1 MTFREKN
8 SLYVLFL
15 AILCLFACSNENE
28 KIVDDKEIV
37 EEITGNNPV
46 EKFGQLKI
54 IGTQLC
60 DKRGK
65 PIQLKGMSTHGL
77 QWFSKCQTREAYES
91 LAKQWE
97 CGVVRLAL
105 YPEEQ
110 GYNTNPA
117 KFKEKIKTLVEYLD
131 EFGVYCII
139 DWHVLTPGDPNDPKY
154 NTADDFFEW
163 ASFTFKDKVHV
174 IYEICNE
181 PNGKD
186 VTWDV
191 VKRYADR
198 VIPIIRKNAP
208 NSIIISGTPS
218 WSSQLKDVVDN
229 PLAYENIMY
238 AYHFYAATHYNYD
251 NLKNYLDK
259 LPVFVTEWGT
269 CESNGSGKYDL
280 VSSSTWLKILNGNN
294 PGGQKVSWTAWNFS
308 DGSGTADNLFA
319 GSCGDF
325 KFTNVKQPYGQ
336 FIRDKIREN

>member
-1 MTFREKN
+1 MLLKKTICLV
-8 SLYVLFL
+8 S
-15 AILCLFACSNENE
+15 ILLIGISISCTKVNEVI
-28 KIVDDKEIV
+28 KDKEKDTV
-37 EEITGNNPV
+37 EVVGNTPI
-46 EKFGQLKI
+46 EKFGELKVIGNQLS
-54 IGTQLC
+54 
-60 DKRGK
+60 DKRGN
-65 PIQLKGMSTHGL
+65 PVQLKGMSTHGL
-77 QWFSKCQTREAYES
+77 QWFSKCQTRQAYQS
-91 LAKQWE
+91 LAKEWE

-105 YPEEQ
+105 YPEEG
-110 GYNTNPA
+110 GYNKDPN
-117 KFKEKIKTLVEYLD
+117 KYKERVDSLVNYLED
-131 EFGVYCII
+131 YGVYCII
-139 DWHVLTPGDPNDPKY
+139 DWHVLTPGNPNDPVY
-154 NTADDFFEW
+154 RTADDFFEW
-163 ASFTFKDKVHV
+163 ASKKFKDKSHV

-186 VTWDV
+186 VSWDII
-191 VKRYADR
+191 KEYADR

-218 WSSQLKDVVDN
+218 WSSQFKDVVTK
-229 PLAYENIMY
+229 PLEYPNIMY

-251 NLKNYLDK
+251 NLKGYLDK

-308 DGSGTADNLFA
+308 DGTGTADNLLPN
-319 GSCGDF
+319 SCVDC